1 VRPWPKT
8 TSGAW
13 NEPVSPGEPSG
24 ARGYER
30 ARPESGKKESSIMRL
45 CFWITAGIL
54 SACVCFSA
62 SVCFGQSIAIGV
74 IGGARVT
81 DDLTGSGAT
90 SVSKHYVVGPALD
103 IGLPLGFGVEVDALY
118 RREGFQSSYSNA
130 FYSASSEER
139 ANSWEFP
146 LLLKYRLPVP
156 LVKPFAEV
164 GYAPRVIDG
173 SITSQNS
180 LFGSTSSEH
189 FPVSQGLVIGGGVQ
203 VGIGRLRLSPG
214 VRYTHWNN
222 TPITGV
228 YSNGPSFE
236 STQNQVD
243 ILVGIEWKIR

>member
-1 VRPWPKT
+1 VH
-8 TSGAW
+8 
-13 NEPVSPGEPSG
+13 
-24 ARGYER
+24 R
-30 ARPESGKKESSIMRL
+30 ASLFLDDGR
-45 CFWITAGIL
+45 IL
-54 SACVCFSA
+54 SGC
-62 SVCFGQSIAIGV
+62 VCFGQISVGV
-74 IGGARVT
+74 VGGARIT
-81 DDLTGSGAT
+81 DDLTGEGAT

-118 RREGFQSSYSNA
+118 RREGFQSSFSNPYYSV
-130 FYSASSEER
+130 SSEER

-173 SITSQNS
+173 SITNNS
-180 LFGSTSSEH
+180 GSAPSTTGEH
-189 FPVSQGLVIGGGVQ
+189 WPDSQGLVVGGGVQ
-203 VGIGRLRLSPG
+203 LAIGRLRLSPG

-236 STQNQVD
+236 STQNQAD